1 MARLLPP
8 PHSANLPTYQV
19 MLSNIFL
26 HHFMRGGA
34 SQKLGGASARSVG
47 EGLVD
52 CRGCDGLQTLQQS

>member
-8 PHSANLPTYQV
+8 PHSANLLTYQV

-34 SQKLGGASARSVG
+34 SQKLGGASARWKCGGGAS
-47 EGLVD
+47 
-52 CRGCDGLQTLQQS
+52 